1 MFCTLIITRYP
12 KYMGVFGFWSMALFR
27 LPLYLN
33 KKIQFFK
40 LMGSG
45 RNGTFDIH
53 PDINQ
58 WALLFTADDAATSI
72 PPFIYKYWKFFN
84 CDIKEFLLQPIEGH
98 GLWDKRNV
106 FGNLPKHTAYEGPVA
121 VLTRATIRLSRLKHF
136 WGNVSSVA
144 SAMNDATGLIISY
157 GIGEMPWIKQATF
170 SIWQDKN
177 AMKNFAYGLQ
187 QHKEVIH
194 KTRSEDWY
202 KEEMFVRFRI
212 LSVKGLAGSI
222 GAKMLILQPSYEE
235 T

>member
-1 MFCTLIITRYP
+1 
-12 KYMGVFGFWSMALFR
+12 MALFR
-27 LPLYLN
+27 LPLYIN

-45 RNGTFDIH
+45 RNGTFDMR

-58 WALLFTADDAATSI
+58 WALLFTADDTATSI
-72 PPFIYKYWKFFN
+72 PSFIYKYWKFFN

-98 GLWDKRNV
+98 GLWDKKNV
-106 FGNLPKHTAYEGPVA
+106 FGNLPKQTAYNGPVA
-121 VLTRATIRLSRLKHF
+121 VLTRATIRLSRLEHF
-136 WGNVSSVA
+136 WSNVNSVA
-144 SAMNDATGLIISY
+144 SAMHDAKGLIISY

-177 AMKNFAYGLQ
+177 AMKNFAYSLQ

-202 KEEMFVRFRI
+202 KEELFVRFRI
-212 LSVKGLAGSI
+212 LSVKGFAGSI
-222 GAKMLILQPSYEE
+222 GAKMLILQSSYEE